1 MKILLKEHFHKETLV
16 VLGIT
21 ILLKE
26 YWGWKQVTHTI
37 SFNYVKKVLN
47 NSKRHRTMPQITYKP
62 A

>member
-1 MKILLKEHFHKETLV
+1 MKILLKEHFYKETLV